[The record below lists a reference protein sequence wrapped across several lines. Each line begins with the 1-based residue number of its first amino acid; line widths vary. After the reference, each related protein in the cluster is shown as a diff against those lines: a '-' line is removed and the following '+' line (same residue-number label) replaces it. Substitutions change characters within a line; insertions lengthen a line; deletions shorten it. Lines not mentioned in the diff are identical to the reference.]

1 MGRIRKSRRG
11 WFVRLLDRLDDRVT
25 GPVNADARRRGWTVR
40 YLLGSRAIEY
50 RDPVRG
56 RRSPCD
62 RCGGSGL
69 DGARRCSPCDG
80 CGVVARRPV
89 DLLRR
94 TS

>member
-89 DLLRR
+89 DLPRR